1 MIWICRSIRK
11 LERVWEG
18 MDISCLGFRRTD
30 VMAVIPKYLDCGDLH
45 MAFARARCDECGY
58 EYLLGFSCKRRQ
70 FCPSCYQKRVIESG
84 EWLLS
89 NSDLVCVFS
98 IFKSLQS
105 DHGPMPTRIQHVL
118 QDVLTLCLAAI
129 SVEIEILHD
138 IQPDCGFV
146 MALSKNIRG
155 R

>member
-1 MIWICRSIRK
+1 MAGRFLIWICRSIRK

-89 NSDLVCVFS
+89 NSDLVCVFFDFQ
-98 IFKSLQS
+98 I
-105 DHGPMPTRIQHVL
+105 P
-118 QDVLTLCLAAI
+118 
-129 SVEIEILHD
+129 SVRSWADAHTHTACIAG
-138 IQPDCGFV
+138 CAN
-146 MALSKNIRG
+146 ALPG
-155 R
+155 RHFR